1 MTEPT
6 ETERAK
12 LNERLARAMGIPDDH
27 WMFQCLKDDHLLD
40 GHGPHAFCLTCAAP
54 VNKSALVPPDFTR
67 DPAASRELV
76 EWVAADQNRATEF
89 IKLLWRSLEPRPLL
103 PPSDAASDWQLGL
116 FVMAFMTADLLLKAQ
131 AADAAIGGQ
140 R

>member
-6 ETERAK
+6 ETERAE
-12 LNERLARAMGIPDDH
+12 LNARLARAMGIPDDR
-27 WMFQCLKDDHLLD
+27 WAFQCIKEDHLLD

-76 EWVAADQNRATEF
+76 LWLKSQPVGIARHF
-89 IKLLWRSLEPRPLL
+89 IAESCHQLWPQDEI
-103 PPSDAASDWQLGL
+103 
-116 FVMAFMTADLLLKAQ
+116 FVSSMRIDDLRFFDLLLASPLLIAI
-131 AADAAIGGQ
+131 AADAATKEEG
-140 R
+140 